1 MPRQNKSSLAAEG
14 AVYRYSIKD
23 WPEGERPREKMLTRG
38 AEALS
43 DAELLALLINSGS
56 GKRSALDIA
65 RDLLSKHGNVRTLS
79 KRQASELKKENGIG
93 PARAVIIMAAFELGR
108 RNSAIADDTDPGIG
122 SPEDVARRYIPKLR
136 DLTTERFFA
145 ILLNNS
151 GKIIREVQI
160 SEGTVNA
167 SLVHQREVFKA
178 AVSESAV
185 AVILVHNHPSGVRT
199 PSAEDIEIT
208 KHLVQAGKWLDIPI
222 RDHIIVCGNS
232 YISFL
237 EEGLL

>member
-1 MPRQNKSSLAAEG
+1 MPQRKSSPRAAEG
-14 AVYRYSIKD
+14 APYRYTMKD
-23 WPEGERPREKMLTRG
+23 WPEGERPREKMLQRG

-56 GKRSALDIA
+56 GERSALDIA
-65 RDLLSKHGNVRTLS
+65 RDLLSKHENLRVLS
-79 KRQASELKKENGIG
+79 RRQIGDLIKERGIG
-93 PARAVIIMAAFELGR
+93 PARAVNILAAFELGR
-108 RNSAIADDTDPGIG
+108 RNSAIADASDSCVG

-136 DLTTERFFA
+136 DLQTERFFA
-145 ILLNNS
+145 IMLNNS

-178 AVSESAV
+178 AVTESAV
-185 AVILVHNHPSGVRT
+185 AMILVHNHPSGLRA

-232 YISFL
+232 YLSFL